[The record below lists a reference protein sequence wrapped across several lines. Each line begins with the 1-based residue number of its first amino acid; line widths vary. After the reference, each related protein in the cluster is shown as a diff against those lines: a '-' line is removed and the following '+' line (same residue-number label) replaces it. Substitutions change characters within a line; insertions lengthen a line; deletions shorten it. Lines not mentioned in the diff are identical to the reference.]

1 MATEPTVPVIDGH
14 NDILSRG
21 YRDKEYNFVTGAK
34 AGHLDLEGAF
44 DSGFA
49 GGFFAIYVPSTAAD
63 EARKRSFDGNL
74 STPGPIPLNRAQ
86 RAVLD
91 MFSRLR
97 RYVEE
102 SQGRLV
108 AARRPED
115 LEGAVA
121 SHRTPANAGTPS
133 PRVAPPRV
141 AAVCHMEGAEAIDSG
156 LKALDLYYEA
166 GLRSLGLVWSRTNR
180 FATGVPFAFD
190 RSPDIGPGLTRAGR
204 ELVARCNGLGII
216 VDLSHLNAAGFR
228 DVAKY
233 SKAPLVASHSNAWSL
248 CKSTRNLTD
257 DQLAAI
263 RDSDGLVGINFGVP
277 FLRGDGG
284 RREDTPISVIV
295 DHLEY
300 IADRVGIDR
309 VGFGSDFDGVL
320 IPTELGGVRGLP
332 SLIEHLRERGW
343 SAEELEKI
351 AHRNWIR
358 VFRQTISYQQA
369 C

>member
-1 MATEPTVPVIDGH
+1 MAAAPTVPVIDGH

-21 YRDKEYNFVTGAK
+21 YRDEEYNFVTGTK
-34 AGHLDLEGAF
+34 AGHLNLEGALA
-44 DSGFA
+44 SGFA
-49 GGFFAIYVPSTAAD
+49 GGFFAIYIPSTAAD
-63 EARKRSFDGNL
+63 EGRKRSFGDNL
-74 STPGPIPLNRAQ
+74 YTPGAIPLGRAQ
-86 RAVLD
+86 RAALD

-108 AARRPED
+108 LARRPED
-115 LEGAVA
+115 LKDAVA
-121 SHRTPANAGTPS
+121 SHRTPANAGTS
-133 PRVAPPRV
+133 TPRV
-141 AAVCHMEGAEAIDSG
+141 AAVCHMEGAEAIDSR
-156 LKALDLYYEA
+156 LRALDLYYEA

-180 FATGVPFAFD
+180 FATGVPFGFN

-204 ELVARCNGLGII
+204 ELVARCNRLGII
-216 VDLSHLNAAGFR
+216 VDLSHLNAGGFW

-257 DQLAAI
+257 EQLAAI

-277 FLRGDGG
+277 FLREDGG
-284 RREDTPISVIV
+284 RREDTPISLIA

-300 IADRVGIDR
+300 IADRIGIDR

-320 IPTELGGVRGLP
+320 IPKELGGVRGLP
-332 SLIEHLRERGW
+332 VLIGHLRERGW
-343 SAEELEKI
+343 SAGEVEKI

-358 VFRQTISYQQA
+358 VFRQTLSYQQA

>member
-1 MATEPTVPVIDGH
+1 VAAEPTVPVVDGH
-14 NDILSRG
+14 NDILARG
-21 YRDKEYNFVTGAK
+21 YRDAEYNFVTGAK
-34 AGHLDLEGAF
+34 AGHLDLDGALEA
-44 DSGFA
+44 GFA
-49 GGFFAIYVPSTAAD
+49 GGFFAIYIPSTTAD
-63 EARKRSFDGNL
+63 EGRKRSFEGNL
-74 STPGPIPLNRAQ
+74 STPGAIPLGRAQ
-86 RAVLD
+86 RAALD

-97 RYVEE
+97 RYVED
-102 SQGRLV
+102 SGGRLV
-108 AARRPED
+108 LTRRPED

-121 SHRTPANAGTPS
+121 SHRTPAPGGTS
-133 PRVAPPRV
+133 TTGTAAPRVATI
-141 AAVCHMEGAEAIDSG
+141 CHMEGAEAIDSS

-190 RSPDIGPGLTRAGR
+190 RSPDVGPGLTRAGR
-204 ELVARCNGLGII
+204 ELVARCNRLGII
-216 VDLSHLNAAGFR
+216 VDLSHLNAAGFW
-228 DVAKY
+228 DVAKQ

-257 DQLAAI
+257 EQLSAI

-284 RREDTPISVIV
+284 RREDTPLSLIA

-320 IPTELGGVRGLP
+320 IPKELGGVRGLP
-332 SLIEHLRERGW
+332 GLIRQLRERGW
-343 SAEELEKI
+343 SAEEVEKI
-351 AHRNWIR
+351 AHGNWLR
-358 VFRQTISYQQA
+358 VFRQTV
-369 C
+369 